1 MRRLA
6 AVLPTTCA
14 ALLLLSAPALAAPS
28 HAKPT
33 SHASH
38 ASHATH
44 ATHVRHASHAKP
56 KHKPKPVVHDV
67 TLVGVIS
74 DTPTATIATG
84 SSDTPTATIGA
95 TPSDT
100 STLTITVKGGDRAS
114 HGSVITLTLD
124 RRTVVRRGEAPATA
138 ADLRLGDHV
147 SVRARK
153 TADGSWLATRVNA
166 AGRD

>member
-1 MRRLA
+1 VRRLA

-33 SHASH
+33 A
-38 ASHATH
+38 H
-44 ATHVRHASHAKP
+44 ATHVSHAKPTVKPKP

-74 DTPTATIATG
+74 DTPTASVAPAPTA
-84 SSDTPTATIGA
+84 DTPTVTL
-95 TPSDT
+95 TPTSDT
-100 STLTITVKGGDRAS
+100 STVTITVQGGDRVS
-114 HGSVITLTLD
+114 HGQVITLTLD
-124 RRTVVRRGEAPATA
+124 SKTVVRRGDAPATA
-138 ADLRLGDHV
+138 ADLQLGDHV

-166 AGRD
+166 AAPDAERD